1 MAKLY
6 FLKPG
11 ILFLSLLAL
20 PLSGWADN
28 HTVLYSTE
36 STYEHVM
43 PLHLATETEYTN
55 RGITS
60 IPWWAKNNTSGS
72 FETFPISFDKSG
84 QKISSSTAGSGEISW
99 IVPELFSTS
108 KAGAMLQ
115 IYGMQ
120 IDDGDKPNI
129 TGTISLATHNLNNN
143 GYPDHAE
150 NPENMLFPGSTRLR
164 YYINSNE
171 ESGTLGSKSL
181 TLKPGYFRIRLTS
194 DVLKTLQKYGLSLQ
208 GRNIEYDG
216 VSIVDPYAVFPGKD
230 KSDKLTVDAP
240 NDWWKNAIILN
251 KKLFTNAVEGYFI
264 HVYTSP
270 DLSKNQ
276 SNTDVYKGYPTD
288 ATKQSSNETSQV
300 YFQVITGTTD
310 NPTSKL
316 VDKGWDYMTSD
327 AYFYLSKSDLENI
340 KKDGTVAQ
348 LIVRDAT
355 IRKVSIDPVW
365 TDRMLFKIN
374 GDTKTLTENGTW
386 SDTPS
391 TSTGTTTTGYTD
403 DGVTMSIYTRN
414 LQVLNPQVGDTI
426 RIPIRNVKS
435 GAKYQFQLF
444 GDENS
449 SDESLKLKNLTD
461 KIDLATTKSV
471 IKYTLTAADVE
482 QINKMQTAKPT
493 DPVWYWVAL
502 RGAGFTA
509 DGMYF
514 VKNTKDIQIHDVTLD
529 EDLPTSTIGEEPH
542 VNVTLHRTFKK
553 GEWGTLMLPFDL
565 TASQINAAFGPN
577 CQVARFER
585 GDINN
590 DDKNESS
597 YTHKYKV
604 IVLTSRT
611 HIYANQP
618 MIIKINDDGYIPND
632 NKYTFNNVTMT
643 FNNGAT
649 SDEYGNG
656 YIQCGQYTVVGTY
669 SMIPKL
675 PKYAVIMLSKANDHH
690 NNEVKQDFYWV
701 GDNTIAN
708 GGKKLKGFRW
718 YMYFG
723 SEGNVNT
730 SNYSNTGYIYPGTG
744 TVSAKVYLDG
754 QLLDDVSTTAITGL
768 PKANVDDDCVFNLQG
783 QYLGRRSKL
792 NLEPGV
798 YIMNGKKVRV
808 K

>member
-6 FLKPG
+6 FSKPG

-20 PLSGWADN
+20 PLSGWADDT

-36 STYEHVM
+36 SPYEHVM
-43 PLHLATETEYTN
+43 PLHLATEAEYTN
-55 RGITS
+55 RGITNL
-60 IPWWAKNNTSGS
+60 PDWAKNSNGK
-72 FETFPISFDKSG
+72 FETFPISFGNNK
-84 QKISSSTAGSGEISW
+84 QKITPNKGEVSW
-99 IVPELFSTS
+99 IVPDLFSTS

-120 IDDGDKPNI
+120 IDNNDVPNI
-129 TGTISLATHNLNNN
+129 TGTISLATHNLNSN

-171 ESGTLGSKSL
+171 VTGTSGSKTL
-181 TLKPGYFRIRLTS
+181 ALKPGYFRIRLTA
-194 DVLKTLQKYGLSLQ
+194 DVLKKLQKYGLTLQ

-216 VSIVDPYAVFPGKD
+216 ISIVDPYAVFPGKD
-230 KSDKLTVDAP
+230 KTDKLTVAAP
-240 NDWWKNAIILN
+240 NDWWQNAIILN
-251 KKLFTNAVEGYFI
+251 KKLFDKAAEGYFI

-276 SNTDVYKGYPTD
+276 SNADVYKGYPTD

-327 AYFYLSKSDLENI
+327 AYFYLSSSDLENI
-340 KKDGTVAQ
+340 TNSNTTAQ

-374 GDTKTLTENGTW
+374 GASQTFKENGSW

-391 TSTGTTTTGYTD
+391 SSTSGNTGYTN
-403 DGVTMSIYTRN
+403 DGMTMQIYTRN

-435 GAKYQFQLF
+435 EAKYQFQLF

-449 SDESLKLKNLTD
+449 SDESLKLKNLTK

-471 IKYTLTAADVE
+471 IKYALTAADVE
-482 QINKMQTAKPT
+482 QINRMQTTKT
-493 DPVWYWVAL
+493 SDPVWYWVAL

-514 VKNTKDIQIHDVTLD
+514 VKNTKNIQIHDVTLD
-529 EDLPTSTIGEEPH
+529 EDKETSTIGEEPH
-542 VNVTLHRTFKK
+542 VNVTLHRTFTK
-553 GEWGTLMLPFDL
+553 GQWSTIMLPFDL
-565 TASQINAAFGPN
+565 TASQINEVFGPH
-577 CQVARFER
+577 CQVAHFEQ
-585 GDINN
+585 GNIN
-590 DDKNESS
+590 DDDNETG
-597 YTHKYKV
+597 YTNRYKV
-604 IVLTSRT
+604 IHLTSRS

-618 MIIKINDDGYIPND
+618 MIIKINDDVYINSE
-632 NKYTFNNVTMT
+632 NKYTFRNVNMT
-643 FNNGAT
+643 FNNGET
-649 SDEYGNG
+649 TTEYGNG
-656 YIQCGQYTVVGTY
+656 YIQYGQYTVVGTY
-669 SMIPKL
+669 SLIPKL
-675 PKYAVIMLSKANDHH
+675 PKYAIIMLSKANDHH
-690 NNEVKQDFYWV
+690 NDSIKQDFYWV
-701 GDNTIAN
+701 GDNTIKN

-730 SNYSNTGYIYPGTG
+730 SNYTDSGYIYPGTG
-744 TVSAKVYLDG
+744 KISAKVYLDG
-754 QLLDDVSTTAITGL
+754 QLLDDDATTAITGL
-768 PKANVDDDCVFNLQG
+768 PKANEDDDCVFNLQG

-792 NLEPGV
+792 NLAPGV
-798 YIMNGKKVRV
+798 YIMNGKKV
-808 K
+808 KI

>member
-55 RGITS
+55 RRITS
-60 IPWWAKNNTSGS
+60 IPWWAKNTNGN
-72 FETFPISFDKSG
+72 FETFPISFSSSG
-84 QKISSSTAGSGEISW
+84 QKISPNQSNVSW
-99 IVPELFSTS
+99 IVPELFSTA
-108 KAGAMLQ
+108 KAGSMLQ
-115 IYGMQ
+115 VYGMQ

-171 ESGTLGSKSL
+171 ESGTSGSKSL

-230 KSDKLTVDAP
+230 KSDKLTVAAP

-276 SNTDVYKGYPTD
+276 SNGDVYKGYPTD

-300 YFQVITGTTD
+300 YFQVITGSTD

-730 SNYSNTGYIYPGTG
+730 SNYSDTGYIYPGTG
-744 TVSAKVYLDG
+744 TVYAKVYLDG